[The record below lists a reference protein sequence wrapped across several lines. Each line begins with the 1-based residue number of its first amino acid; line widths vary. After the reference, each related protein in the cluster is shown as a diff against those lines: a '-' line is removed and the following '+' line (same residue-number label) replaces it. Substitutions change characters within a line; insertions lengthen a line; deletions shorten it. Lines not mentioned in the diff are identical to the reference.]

1 MDVAGPRVVVAC
13 AGRAVNIWDLRK
25 MSEPEQ
31 RRESSLKYQTR
42 AVRVFPDKTGYAL
55 SSTEGRVAIEYFDPS
70 PEAQARK
77 CAPSPPAALSDP
89 ASPTDT
95 PSSAT
100 ERT

>member
-31 RRESSLKYQTR
+31 RRESSLKFQTR

-77 CAPSPPAALSDP
+77 CVAGSPCCGAASVASSD
-89 ASPTDT
+89 
-95 PSSAT
+95 
-100 ERT
+100 